1 MNLFDI
7 LVARKMSN
15 GGGRSD
21 NGLRIAAV
29 SVTVG
34 EGISDSIM
42 GAFVEEGGFTTPMHQ
57 LNAGTTYQLTLVLGK
72 LNTDNLYVGYV
83 ALSHVN
89 YGEYSVVTNGHI
101 EIMGPTFI
109 VSGDCSI
116 ELVPSE
122 G

>member
-7 LVARKMSN
+7 LIARKMSN
-15 GGGRSD
+15 GGGGSD
-21 NGLRIAAV
+21 NGLRKATV

-34 EGISDSIM
+34 EGISDSIF
-42 GAFVEEGGFTTPMHQ
+42 GAFIEEGGVTTPMHQ

-72 LNTDNLYVGYV
+72 LNNDNVYVGYT
-83 ALSHVN
+83 ALNHVG
-89 YGEYSVVTNGHI
+89 YDEYSVVTNGHI
-101 EIMGPTFI
+101 ELMGATFI